1 MRSERGT
8 AEQTALARDGE
19 QSGEGEREAGMTNYS
34 SWHSVGDRLP
44 RWICISPEPGRMG
57 RSGGKTDRHTV
68 YTILS
73 YQHFFFWC
81 FFLPVENCNG
91 DKEGNSFAVSWKK
104 EILGLPEKSLVFFL
118 VATIVTL
125 W

>member
-73 YQHFFFWC
+73 YQHFFF
-81 FFLPVENCNG
+81 G
-91 DKEGNSFAVSWKK
+91 
-104 EILGLPEKSLVFFL
+104 VFFYL
-118 VATIVTL
+118 WKTAMGIKRATRL
-125 W
+125 LCPGRKKFLGCLRNPLSFF